1 MTAPIPTN
9 EPKQLRIGLTWQWT
23 REDLTDYPAST
34 WTLKY
39 WFKKTGSSGAN
50 FSITASAD
58 GSYFDIS
65 VAAATTQGYTA
76 GDYTWVA
83 VVTSG
88 SEAHEVDKGT
98 CEILARYD
106 AAANL
111 DDRTHAAKVV
121 DAIEA
126 VIEGRASQDQ
136 MAYTIGNRS
145 LSRMPIADLIMFRD
159 KYRAEVYAEQQAEAV
174 RNGKSAG
181 RVVVKL

>member
-9 EPKQLRIGLTWQWT
+9 EPKQLRAGVTWEWT

-50 FSITASAD
+50 FSITATAD
-58 GSYFDIS
+58 GNSFD
-65 VAAATTQGYTA
+65 VTVLAATTATYTA

-83 VVTSG
+83 LVTSG
-88 SEAHEVDKGT
+88 AETREVDKGT
-98 CEILARYD
+98 LELLSRYD

-111 DDRTHAAKVV
+111 DDRTHAAKVL

-126 VIEGRASQDQ
+126 VIEGRASLDQ
-136 MAYTIGNRS
+136 KSYTIGTRS
-145 LSRMPIADLIMFRD
+145 LERMPLPDLLKFRD
-159 KYRAEVYAEQQAEAV
+159 TYRGEVYAEEQAEAV
-174 RNGKSAG
+174 RNGKGSG
-181 RVVVKL
+181 QVVVRL